1 MHTEFHKQIV
11 NTWKDINK
19 ECITPTK
26 VPVPLLTHVVNFAR
40 DMDLLYKDE
49 YAYTQLGGMM
59 AVSLGGMM

>member
-1 MHTEFHKQIV
+1 M
-11 NTWKDINK
+11 NAWKDINK

-49 YAYTQLGGMM
+49 YAHTQLGGMM